1 MPDVPPNVT
10 IRATIRPGSVY
21 YFRHEAFLHSSDPHY
36 FVVINIDPTIEQV
49 VLLVC
54 ASTKKFKVAAR
65 SANLPPQT
73 LIQVK
78 PSQYPGF
85 IYTSIF
91 DCNYVYEDS
100 LEELIQR
107 LASKQL
113 ELKPEMNMQLVEQ
126 LRQGVLDSPLIA
138 GRIKAQLRTIQ
149 SG

>member
-49 VLLVC
+49 ILLVC
-54 ASTKKFKVAAR
+54 ASTKIFKVVAR

-73 LIQVK
+73 LIKVN

-85 IYTSIF
+85 TYPSIF
-91 DCNYVYEDS
+91 DCNHVYTDS
-100 LEELIQR
+100 LENLIQR
-107 LASKQL
+107 LENRQL
-113 ELKPEMNMQLVEQ
+113 VLKPEMNMQLVEQ

-138 GRIKAQLRTIQ
+138 GRVKAQLRTIQ
-149 SG
+149 

>member
-21 YFRHEAFLHSSDPHY
+21 YFRHEDFLRSSDPHY
-36 FVVINIDPTIEQV
+36 FVVINIDPTIEQII
-49 VLLVC
+49 LLVC
-54 ASTKKFKVAAR
+54 ASTKISKVVAR
-65 SANLPPQT
+65 SGNLPPQT
-73 LIQVK
+73 LIKVK

-85 IYTSIF
+85 PHTSIF
-91 DCNYVYEDS
+91 DCNYFYPDS
-100 LEELIQR
+100 IENLVQR

-113 ELKPEMNMQLVEQ
+113 ELKPEMDIQLVEQ

-138 GRIKAQLRTIQ
+138 DRIKAQLRTIQ